1 MLRRDNALELS
12 SNSKA
17 GLESSLT
24 ASVKDQVQFYTQ
36 YRTDHGS
43 NVPVSGELQ
52 IIHDG
57 KIVHDVASGANS
69 FFLDI
74 QWEESD
80 KKYLGKNTVK
90 FIAKIGST
98 EFTSVGEFELTR

>member
-1 MLRRDNALELS
+1 MRWNWS

-52 IIHDG
+52 RPAVFCHLALN
-57 KIVHDVASGANS
+57 VNLLPAR
-69 FFLDI
+69 
-74 QWEESD
+74 
-80 KKYLGKNTVK
+80 KKK
-90 FIAKIGST
+90 
-98 EFTSVGEFELTR
+98 